1 MEGRIALIIEVFED
15 HLVNAVAY
23 ACFATMTTV
32 MGIIIRANLHEPYL
46 PEMEGSFV
54 LIALTY
60 ALVIVLRKIKG

>member
-1 MEGRIALIIEVFED
+1 MIMEILED
-15 HLVNAVAY
+15 HLVSVVAS
-23 ACFATMTTV
+23 ACVATMLVV

-46 PEMEGSFV
+46 PEMEGSFI

>member
-1 MEGRIALIIEVFED
+1 MIMEILED
-15 HLVNAVAY
+15 HLVSAVAS
-23 ACFATMTTV
+23 ACVATMLVV

-46 PEMEGSFV
+46 PEMEDSFV

>member
-1 MEGRIALIIEVFED
+1 MIMEILED
-15 HLVNAVAY
+15 HLISVVAS
-23 ACFATMTTV
+23 ACVATMLVV

-46 PEMEGSFV
+46 PEMEGSFI

>member
-1 MEGRIALIIEVFED
+1 
-15 HLVNAVAY
+15 
-23 ACFATMTTV
+23 

-46 PEMEGSFV
+46 PEMEDSFV